1 MMLFNGFNL
10 YLPVVFFATYGL
22 KKYCLENYQNIFNC
36 FILIFTFLVISA
48 AGNNYYLKPDKI
60 RGLSSTIYTFSS
72 TFYWTVITFTFV
84 VGIFYYFSSKK
95 EKFDYSFLIKPSLL
109 SGVAVLIV
117 GYLSSGNPLIRF
129 MTYYYSGLTKYPTDN
144 QNLFLLNEWGEK
156 VAWRGMFPSAES
168 IGEFLD

>member
-1 MMLFNGFNL
+1 MIFLNRKEHLIYSVPYLFLFMMLFNGFNL

-22 KKYCLENYQNIFNC
+22 KKILSGKLSKIFLTVLSLYSLFWLYQ
-36 FILIFTFLVISA
+36 A

-60 RGLSSTIYTFSS
+60 RGLSSTVYTFSS

-129 MTYYYSGLTKYPTDN
+129 MTYYYSGL
-144 QNLFLLNEWGEK
+144 Q
-156 VAWRGMFPSAES
+156 S
-168 IGEFLD
+168 IQQIIKIYFC